1 MSRFGSL
8 LLALQ
13 GWIAEAAAGLIW
25 LADASR
31 ARPTLRLVEGPEG
44 VFRLERDGGR
54 DGPQTIVE
62 MMTIA
67 ELGASSAS
75 APSARAAL
83 KGAQLEIVLLNSHF
97 LIRPLELPAQAA
109 QFLDG
114 VVRTQIDR
122 ITPWRVAEA
131 AWGAAPPVS
140 LGADRILAQVVATPR
155 ARLMSYAEALAPFGV
170 GALTVSTEVESAGAA
185 VRVPVLSQNL
195 ADAGRLRLWRRAL
208 TVGLA
213 VASLTALA
221 ATGAW
226 SYLGLSLDAEREHL
240 EEAITARRAALLAQH
255 KAAERDALREPLAI
269 EALSKILPDGT
280 HLTELNLEKGKA
292 TLAGVTDDAPGLIRL
307 IEQSR
312 QFASATFSAPTT
324 RAPNESGE
332 RFHIETQIEPTWVG
346 AP

>member
-1 MSRFGSL
+1 
-8 LLALQ
+8 
-13 GWIAEAAAGLIW
+13 
-25 LADASR
+25 
-31 ARPTLRLVEGPEG
+31 
-44 VFRLERDGGR
+44 
-54 DGPQTIVE
+54 
-62 MMTIA
+62 
-67 ELGASSAS
+67 
-75 APSARAAL
+75 
-83 KGAQLEIVLLNSHF
+83 
-97 LIRPLELPAQAA
+97 
-109 QFLDG
+109 
-114 VVRTQIDR
+114 
-122 ITPWRVAEA
+122 
-131 AWGAAPPVS
+131 
-140 LGADRILAQVVATPR
+140 
-155 ARLMSYAEALAPFGV
+155 
-170 GALTVSTEVESAGAA
+170 
-185 VRVPVLSQNL
+185 VLSQNL

-255 KAAERDALREPLAI
+255 KAAERDALRELDLRKRAALPVALAI